1 LPRLRQL
8 SYAALAVAY
17 AHLVFGAIVRISGSG
32 MGCGDNWPK
41 CHGYWFP
48 PMDRPDL
55 VVEVSHRYLASLLT
69 ATLAALAAVAWLR
82 RAEPGVGGRGG
93 VLRSALGALVVVL
106 VTALL
111 GALTVR
117 LGNPPWATVAHWT
130 LAMTLLAVLVTTAIR
145 AGALGGES
153 ALMQTAGAASA
164 KTLRGALAAAGIAF
178 LAVALGGL
186 TAKYPGASIAC
197 RTFPLCG
204 RNPEVV
210 SGAVHVQLSHRALAF
225 LLFLHLLGLS
235 VVLRRRPDA
244 LVVKRAAQIALTLA
258 AIQIALAAAMV
269 LLRLPPI
276 LRSSH
281 EAVGVLLWL
290 ACFAFAYLARRAM
303 VVVRTAGS
311 HT

>member
-93 VLRSALGALVVVL
+93 VLRSALGALVVV
-106 VTALL
+106 
-111 GALTVR
+111 
-117 LGNPPWATVAHWT
+117 HWT